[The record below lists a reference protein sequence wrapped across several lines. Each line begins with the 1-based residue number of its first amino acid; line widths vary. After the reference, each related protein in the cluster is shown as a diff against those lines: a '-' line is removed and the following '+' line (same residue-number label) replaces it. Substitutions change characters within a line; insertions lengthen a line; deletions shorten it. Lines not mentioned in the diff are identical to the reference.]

1 MNRELLMRKRFKGF
15 TLLELLLAIVILAV
29 ITAMVYGAFS
39 GTVSS
44 AGRSRIALEELRLR
58 AFLLRSFE
66 TNFTTVY
73 VDPQQSQ
80 EVYRFLGVNS
90 DGSEGPQDTVRFC
103 STAPLIGGVA
113 LPGDVKEV
121 RYEVVDTGA
130 SAMRLQWDEKEA
142 DQDVSAV
149 LQVTET
155 PLLAGNVQGV
165 DASTASFVVDPA
177 YTSPNWT
184 VPVRT
189 LNFQYFDGTQ
199 WLDEWDSQ
207 STGRLPWAVW
217 IKVNFAK
224 TEEQL
229 AYERE
234 KGFSTVDDPD
244 FEMIIP
250 IRGGLGGRT
259 DVRVQTNPTGSG
271 TSTSQSSSQSQT
283 TTGQSR
289 N

>member
-1 MNRELLMRKRFKGF
+1 MSKRYKGF

-44 AGRSRIALEELRLR
+44 AGRSRVAVEELRLR

-90 DGSEGPQDTVRFC
+90 DGAEGPNDTVRFC

-121 RYEVVDTGA
+121 RYEVLDTGA
-130 SAMRLQWDEKEA
+130 SSMRLQWDEKEP
-142 DQDVSAV
+142 DLGVSSV

-155 PLLAGNVQGV
+155 PMLAGNVQGV

-189 LNFQYFDGTQ
+189 LNFQYFDGAQ
-199 WLDEWDSQ
+199 WVDEWDSQ
-207 STGRLPWAVW
+207 SVGRLPWAVW

-259 DVRVQTNPTGSG
+259 EVRTQTNPVGSG
-271 TSTSQSSSQSQT
+271 TGTSQNSSQPQT
-283 TTGQSR
+283 GTGQNR

>member
-1 MNRELLMRKRFKGF
+1 MRKRFKGF